1 MVRKYKKKRA
11 KAYTPEDL
19 LNAVKSD
26 TLTPK
31 QAHQKYKI
39 PLRTLS
45 NQVKGKAKRYSNAG
59 HPTAFIKETELLMAQ
74 QLSYLGGWG
83 YQFDILDVRM
93 FARQVVCE
101 EGRHVLQFNDN
112 LRSETGHR
120 QDCF

>member
-1 MVRKYKKKRA
+1 
-11 KAYTPEDL
+11 
-19 LNAVKSD
+19 
-26 TLTPK
+26 
-31 QAHQKYKI
+31 
-39 PLRTLS
+39 
-45 NQVKGKAKRYSNAG
+45 
-59 HPTAFIKETELLMAQ
+59 MAQ

-112 LRSETGHR
+112 LRSETGYE